1 MPFGEADDGF
11 GGSLSVAKSSLKDF
25 FSPSAAVPNALLV
38 FAKALNTL
46 TVLGSSGLSLSFSS
60 EAAGAV
66 GVAEAP
72 QLDCPK
78 TDPILPNGVVE
89 PNAGEAEPVVAVEEP
104 NPDVGVNPDL
114 GGVVVD

>member
-1 MPFGEADDGF
+1 MPFGETDDGL

-46 TVLGSSGLSLSFSS
+46 TVLGSSGLFLSFSS
-60 EAAGAV
+60 ETAGAL
-66 GVAEAP
+66 GVVEAP

-78 TDPILPNGVVE
+78 TDPVLPIGVVE
-89 PNAGEAEPVVAVEEP
+89 PNAGGAEPEAVVEEP
-104 NPDVGVNPDL
+104 NADVGVNADL
-114 GGVVVD
+114 GGVFVD